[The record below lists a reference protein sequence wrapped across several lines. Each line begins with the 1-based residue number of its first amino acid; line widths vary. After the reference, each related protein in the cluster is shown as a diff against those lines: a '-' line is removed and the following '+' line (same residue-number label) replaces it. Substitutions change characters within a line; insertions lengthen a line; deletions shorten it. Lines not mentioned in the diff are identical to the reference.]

1 MPKIY
6 NLVTALTAKIA
17 SYQIW
22 MHEISIQSLILLS
35 TQIGM
40 STDNN
45 AKMVAAAAES
55 LAAVAAA
62 VESLAVAVEKVGVNQ
77 GNQYNTLC
85 RSH

>member
-1 MPKIY
+1 M
-6 NLVTALTAKIA
+6 TAPTAKIA

-45 AKMVAAAAES
+45 AEMVKASAAEVV
-55 LAAVAAA
+55 L
-62 VESLAVAVEKVGVNQ
+62 VESFLVVGKV
-77 GNQYNTLC
+77 C
-85 RSH
+85 